1 MGIAGAAE
9 TTASRAR
16 GKPKFVPTDQQRLFV
31 AGMAGINMAHHE
43 MASLILN
50 APPRLSQQCLLIR
63 QFCLVV
69 AKT

>member
-9 TTASRAR
+9 TRASRAR

-50 APPRLSQQCLLIR
+50 APRRLSQQCPFFG
-63 QFCLVV
+63 QFCLLM